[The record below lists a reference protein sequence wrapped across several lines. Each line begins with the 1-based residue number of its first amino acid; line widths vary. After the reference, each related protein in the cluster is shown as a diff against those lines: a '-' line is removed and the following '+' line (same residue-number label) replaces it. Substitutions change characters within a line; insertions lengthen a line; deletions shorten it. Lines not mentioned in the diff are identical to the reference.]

1 MKGFRR
7 NTVAHLIKYKRNFP
21 KRDEKYCDVLYAD
34 ADFTAVPGTEPL
46 SPWKSAPIV
55 RKRGGGMWEQPEG
68 QRNCKNQLL
77 MLTLLYSGAEIINCI
92 CLVT

>member
-1 MKGFRR
+1 M
-7 NTVAHLIKYKRNFP
+7 
-21 KRDEKYCDVLYAD
+21 LYAD
-34 ADFTAVPGTEPL
+34 AGFTAVPGTEPL

-55 RKRGGGMWEQPEG
+55 RKRGEKYVGTPEG